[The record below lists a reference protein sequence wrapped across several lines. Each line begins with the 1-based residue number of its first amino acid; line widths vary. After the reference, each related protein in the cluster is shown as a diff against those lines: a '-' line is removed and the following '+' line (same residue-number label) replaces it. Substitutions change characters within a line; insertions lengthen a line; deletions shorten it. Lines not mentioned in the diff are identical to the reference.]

1 MRGEFLVAELLQTP
15 WALRRE
21 VLASHVQVLTR
32 WVAGGQ
38 SSRSPLAME
47 DDGPAGGGVSA
58 FEMRRRDSN
67 ARVGGGIAV
76 IPVYGTIVQ
85 RAGMM
90 TEWCGGTSCSQISG
104 ALQDAMAD
112 DTVSQILF
120 EFDSPGGSV
129 YGVDE
134 LAAEI
139 REARKSKTI
148 VGLANSL
155 SASASYYLQ
164 SQCSEAYMTPGG
176 EGGSIGVWMAHEDC
190 TKAMEEVGVKT
201 TLISA
206 GKYKVEGNPYEPLSA
221 EARDFMQKRVYE
233 YYQAFVSAV
242 SKGRKCSVEDVRTKM
257 GEGRVL
263 GAQDCKAGGM
273 VDDVMTFQDVIGKM
287 RRTSR
292 PAGRNAQQ
300 RAAYR
305 QREIEAL

>member
-21 VLASHVQVLTR
+21 VLASHVQVLSR
-32 WVAGGQ
+32 WIAGGQ
-38 SSRSPLAME
+38 SSRSPLAMG
-47 DDGPAGGGVSA
+47 DDRPAGDGISA
-58 FEMRRRDSN
+58 FEMRKRDAN
-67 ARVGGGIAV
+67 ARVGGNIAV

-90 TEWCGGTSCSQISG
+90 TEWCGGSACNQISG
-104 ALQDAMAD
+104 ALRDAMAD

-129 YGVDE
+129 FGVDE

-139 REARKSKTI
+139 REARKTKNI
-148 VGLANSL
+148 VGVANSL

-164 SQCSEAYMTPGG
+164 SQCSEAYVTPGG
-176 EGGSIGVWMAHEDC
+176 EVGSIGVWMAHEDYS
-190 TKAMEEVGVKT
+190 KAMEEYGIKT

-221 EARDFMQKRVYE
+221 EARDFMQKRIDE

-263 GAQDCKAGGM
+263 GAQDCKACGM
-273 VDDVMTFQDVIGKM
+273 VDDVMTLQDVISKM
-287 RRTSR
+287 RRASR
-292 PAGRNAQQ
+292 PVGRSAQQ
-300 RAAYR
+300 IAAAR

>member
-21 VLASHVQVLTR
+21 VLASHVQVLAR
-32 WVAGGQ
+32 WISGGQ
-38 SSRSPLAME
+38 TGRSPLAME
-47 DDGPAGGGVSA
+47 DEGPAGQGISV
-58 FEMRRRDSN
+58 FEARRRDAN
-67 ARVGGGIAV
+67 ARVGGNIAV

-90 TEWCGGTSCSQISG
+90 TEWCGGSACSQISA
-104 ALQDAMAD
+104 ALREAMAD
-112 DTVSQILF
+112 ETVSQILM

-148 VGLANSL
+148 VGFANSL

-164 SQCSEAYMTPGG
+164 SQCSEVYVTPGG
-176 EGGSIGVWMAHEDC
+176 EAGSIGVWMAHEDY
-190 TKAMEEVGVKT
+190 TKAMEEYGVKT
-201 TLISA
+201 TIISA
-206 GKYKVEGNPYEPLSA
+206 GKYKVEGNPYEPLSE
-221 EARDFMQKRVYE
+221 EARAFMQKRVDE

-242 SKGRKCSVEDVRTKM
+242 AKGRGCGVDAVRTQM

-263 GAQDCKAGGM
+263 GAQDCKACGM
-273 VDDVMTFQDVIGKM
+273 VDDVMPMQDVIAKM
-287 RRTSR
+287 RRASSPT
-292 PAGRNAQQ
+292 GRSPRQK
-300 RAAYR
+300 AAAR